1 MPNPS
6 RAPEYEIEPTFLER
20 VDPALN
26 MQRFYR
32 LSIEPTLLGDPAL
45 VIEWGRIGTVG
56 RRRLQLYP
64 RLEEAISRWHKIEAA
79 KLRRGY
85 RPG

>member
-1 MPNPS
+1 MPNN
-6 RAPEYEIEPTFLER
+6 ALAQEYRIEPTFLER
-20 VDPALN
+20 VDPAHN

-45 VIEWGRIGTVG
+45 VIEWGRIGTAG

-64 RLEEAISRWHKIEAA
+64 RIEEAISHWHKIEAA

-85 RPG
+85 SPA